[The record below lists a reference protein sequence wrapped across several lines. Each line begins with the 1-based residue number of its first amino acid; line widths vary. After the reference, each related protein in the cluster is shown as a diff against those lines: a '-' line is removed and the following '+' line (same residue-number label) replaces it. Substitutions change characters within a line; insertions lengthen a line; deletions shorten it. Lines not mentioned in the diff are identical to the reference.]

1 MDKMLGW
8 IILFSVLGSF
18 GAILAAGAFV
28 FFGEKHQD
36 ALIPMLIAFAT
47 GVLLAAAFLGLIPE
61 AIEAVEEPYL
71 IMPYIL
77 GGILFFFIMEK
88 IIIWRNC
95 RDQACEVHSHA
106 SGPIILLGDA
116 LHNLTDGVVI
126 AAAFLLGYNLG
137 IVAGITIIVHELA
150 HETGDFGV
158 LLHSGYSKKKAFTY
172 NIISS
177 STTIPAA
184 IIAYFLLGPFQ
195 FIVPFLLAI
204 SAASFIYIALSDL
217 TPDLHQHFG
226 LKYTI
231 RQFLLMTAGILIMF
245 ALLTLGGQ
253 NH

>member
-8 IILFSVLGSF
+8 IILFSVLGSV

-28 FFGEKHQD
+28 FFGEKYQD

-61 AIEAVEEPYL
+61 AVETVGEPHL

-184 IIAYFLLGPFQ
+184 IIAYFLLGPFE
-195 FIVPFLLAI
+195 FVVPYLLAI

-217 TPDLHQHFG
+217 TPDLHQHFS
-226 LKYTI
+226 LKYSM
-231 RQFLLMTAGILIMF
+231 RQLLLITAGILIMF
-245 ALLTLGGQ
+245 ALLTLGGH